1 MAHVYWKPRDR
12 QPRGSRLGSR
22 AVETR
27 DEGVDR
33 GATRLRHGGW
43 TSGLEGMTRRSGP
56 GTSCE

>member
-1 MAHVYWKPRDR
+1 MYPLIIYPIAPSAGG
-12 QPRGSRLGSR
+12 Q

-33 GATRLRHGGW
+33 GATHLRHGEW
-43 TSGLEGMTRRSGP
+43 TSGLEGMTRQSGL